1 MEVNVLLIIAG
12 LILLCNVADGYKKG
26 MVKSVVSLI
35 SLIVLC
41 VIVALV
47 GNGLRKYTNGD
58 YASLVV
64 IVLLLCIVAIANH
77 MLSMVLFSA
86 KLISKLPVI
95 HSVDK
100 LLGVVFGILKT
111 VFMVWTIYAL
121 ASMFELGQFE
131 AYLTRYTNDSKVLL
145 WFYENNY
152 LVQGL
157 EKLGILDFI
166 NSKM

>member
-1 MEVNVLLIIAG
+1 MEVNILLIIVG
-12 LILLCNVADGYKKG
+12 LILLCNVMDGYKKG
-26 MVKSVVSLI
+26 MVKSIVSLI

-41 VIVALV
+41 VVAALI
-47 GNGLRKYTNGD
+47 GNGLRKYTSGD
-58 YASLVV
+58 YVSLVI

-77 MLSMVLFSA
+77 MLGLVLFSA
-86 KLISKLPVI
+86 KIISKLPVI

-100 LLGVVFGILKT
+100 LLGIVFGILKT
-111 VFMVWTIYAL
+111 VFLVWMIYTL
-121 ASMFELGQFE
+121 ASIFELGKFE
-131 AYLTRYTNDSKVLL
+131 TYLTQYTNNSQILM

-152 LVQGL
+152 LAQGL

>member
-1 MEVNVLLIIAG
+1 MEVNILLIIAG
-12 LILLCNVADGYKKG
+12 LILLCNVVDGYKKG
-26 MVKSVVSLI
+26 MVKSIVSLI
-35 SLIVLC
+35 SLIILC
-41 VIVALV
+41 VIVALI

-77 MLSMVLFSA
+77 MLSVVLFSA

-100 LLGVVFGILKT
+100 LLGIVFGILKT
-111 VFMVWTIYAL
+111 VFFVWTIYTL
-121 ASMFELGQFE
+121 ASIFELGKFE
-131 AYLTRYTNDSKVLL
+131 TYITQYTNNSQILM

-152 LVQGL
+152 LAQGL